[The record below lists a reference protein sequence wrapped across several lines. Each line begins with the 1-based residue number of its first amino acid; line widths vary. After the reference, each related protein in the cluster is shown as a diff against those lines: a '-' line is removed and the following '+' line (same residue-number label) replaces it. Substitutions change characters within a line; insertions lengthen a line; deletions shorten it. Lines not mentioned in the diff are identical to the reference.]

1 MTELRWAM
9 GVGTAAVLI
18 LGLMVFW
25 YVYRLK
31 GSGKNIIYLAVSIM
45 WLAWG
50 SYVAV
55 VFILIERNTKSE
67 STPEVITEIGM
78 ADWEDSELQAGFFG
92 WGKAKYK
99 INKIQRQ
106 NSPKRKNKRNK
117 RLLKKWGLAE
127 VEITGKEVNC
137 G

>member
-9 GVGTAAVLI
+9 GIGTAAVLI

-31 GSGKNIIYLAVSIM
+31 GSGKSIIYLAVSIM

-55 VFILIERNTKSE
+55 VFMLIQRHSKAEP
-67 STPEVITEIGM
+67 TPEVITEIGM
-78 ADWEDSELQAGFFG
+78 VDWNESELIAGG
-92 WGKAKYK
+92 SNGPSLKKRQRRRMRRIK
-99 INKIQRQ
+99 KIQR
-106 NSPKRKNKRNK
+106 KY
-117 RLLKKWGLAE
+117 GLVNNE
-127 VEITGKEVNC
+127 STFGKEVYHA
-137 G
+137 

>member
-9 GVGTAAVLI
+9 GIGTAAVLI

-31 GSGKNIIYLAVSIM
+31 GSGKSIIYLAVSIM

-55 VFILIERNTKSE
+55 VFMLIQRHSKVEP
-67 STPEVITEIGM
+67 TPEVITEIGM
-78 ADWEDSELQAGFFG
+78 TDWNESELQAGLFG
-92 WGKAKYK
+92 WGKPKY
-99 INKIQRQ
+99 NQNRIQRQ
-106 NSPKRKNKRNK
+106 NSPKRKNRRAKRIQ
-117 RLLKKWGLAE
+117 RRYGLAME
-127 VEITGKEVNC
+127 DWKEVNR

>member
-9 GVGTAAVLI
+9 GIGTAAVLI

-78 ADWEDSELQAGFFG
+78 ADFENEEFLAGG
-92 WGKAKYK
+92 
-99 INKIQRQ
+99 NKGPSLKKRQRRKMRRTKRIQR
-106 NSPKRKNKRNK
+106 KYGLVLRNDQD
-117 RLLKKWGLAE
+117 KKEMNYA
-127 VEITGKEVNC
+127 
-137 G
+137 